1 MTTKERLEGSG
12 AKRLIQLMRQH
23 GYNADVNIELATV
36 TSAPPNLRIKID
48 NMKVEL
54 DRDDL
59 VVAESLLDHERI
71 YSVQGGLVSGSV
83 SDGSNLQSLSVTEGK
98 LTIKSP
104 LKVGD
109 RVIVASANNGQL
121 YFVIDKAVI
130 Y

>member
-1 MTTKERLEGSG
+1 MTKERLEGSG

-23 GYNADVNIELATV
+23 GYNKDVNIELATV
-36 TSAPPNLRIKID
+36 TSAPPDLKIKVD

-59 VVAESLLDHERI
+59 IVAQYLTKHKRQVKI
-71 YSVQGGLVSGSV
+71 NGG
-83 SDGSNLQSLSVTEGK
+83 E
-98 LTIKSP
+98 TIELEFQDE
-104 LKVGD
+104 LKPGD